1 MAATVSSQSSGVQQ
15 ARAAP
20 AASRWLRR
28 ALNLAHRDT
37 LACIGALFLLGVFTG
52 AAFAPVFSPY
62 NPTTPNVR
70 ERLALPSP
78 AHPFGTDELGRDLF
92 ARILYGARPILATGV
107 LSVCV
112 ALLLGG
118 AIGTASG
125 YRGGWL
131 DNALMRLMDIV
142 LSFPA
147 ILFAI
152 LIVAALGAGLVNLI
166 IAITFSLVPVFAR
179 LTRSFVLSLNHQ
191 DYVLAART
199 LGCGDGGIV
208 CRHLLPNMLPLLLVQ
223 TTALLAT
230 AFSTSAA
237 LSFLG
242 LGVAPPTPDW
252 GMMVSD
258 GQRLVFDAPH
268 VPFFPGLVI
277 ALTVMSV
284 NFVGDGL
291 RDHLD
296 PALRNR

>member
-1 MAATVSSQSSGVQQ
+1 MAAGVTRQSTNVEK
-15 ARAAP
+15 AHAAP
-20 AASRWLRR
+20 APGWLRR
-28 ALNLAHRDT
+28 VLLLAQRDT
-37 LACIGALFLLGVFTG
+37 LGCIGLLFLVSVLLCTT
-52 AAFAPVFSPY
+52 FAPVLTSYDPI
-62 NPTTPNVR
+62 TPNIR
-70 ERLALPSP
+70 ERLAQPGP
-78 AHPFGTDELGRDLF
+78 GHPFGTDELGRDVF
-92 ARILYGARPILATGV
+92 ARVLYGARPILVTGFV
-107 LSVCV
+107 SVVV
-112 ALLLGG
+112 ALVIGA
-118 AIGTASG
+118 AIGTLSG
-125 YRGGWL
+125 YIGGL
-131 DNALMRLMDIV
+131 ADTILMRLMDIV

-152 LIVAALGAGLVNLI
+152 LVVAALGAGLVNMI
-166 IAITFSLVPVFAR
+166 IAIAFSLVPVFAR

-199 LGCGDGGIV
+199 LGCGDGGIIR
-208 CRHLLPNMLPLLLVQ
+208 RHLLPNMLPLLLVQ

-230 AFSTSAA
+230 TFSTSAA

-268 VPFFPGLVI
+268 VPFFPGLMI

-284 NFVGDGL
+284 NFIGDSL